1 MDRRAVYGPRDGT
14 VLSQQ
19 LQHRSDDIPEGDIDV
34 VLQAKRADGVFWNYF
49 KDHDM
54 HVRVLDVLHQIGFY
68 GVYRCG
74 RLVYDCH
81 LITAL
86 VERWR
91 PETHTFHFRVG
102 EATITLEDVQ
112 IIWALPIDGLPVTG
126 LDIERSTEEWQIY
139 CREYLG
145 FSPDEEAF
153 KGSRLHTHAIMNFIR
168 TVEITHDTPRPT
180 VVQYTRCIAMLLL
193 GGLMCPDSSG
203 NMVPLLYLSKLEE
216 INTARNYSWGSA
228 VLAFYTGNYV
238 MPVSKA
244 KRQLWCI
251 ATATGNNNI
260 WAWSRIIP
268 LSPGLGV
275 ERLYMDQVQVNIDR
289 FLPAAPYGAIWNC
302 RHNFTRTVRT
312 TVRVIRDIL
321 DNMQEDQFIWQPYDM
336 DSDRIMAYAADFTP
350 ELWRSTCPLIF
361 YAIVEIHHPERVLR
375 QFGMRQNIPEMPDS
389 RDMTLHQ
396 ISRKAR
402 TGTDWGVQHI
412 LHIRRWQ
419 RRRDTIVNRPPISN
433 ERHTER
439 GYWEWYNNITRRF
452 VSSSTSRRVESG
464 YQPGD
469 GCMRDIVAEQI
480 QALRLSNQPRP
491 TDVEGL
497 SRLLDRYD
505 ATLDNICQFVM
516 HSNQNPTNENDPSTS
531 HRQRRSNSRMSTT
544 SAERDNIGVDIAGPS
559 TAYTPQD
566 YYVPQPSQQDD
577 WFQSA
582 PYMPSHAE
590 SYSAHV
596 DLDLGLGVNQPYA
609 PEYNVSP
616 IPFPSF
622 SAYRDQ
628 VESSSA
634 TTSSRLH
641 INDDDDDN
649 EQDEPTQNIVEEI
662 RRPRRQRHRRN
673 CGTGG
678 HF

>member
-216 INTARNYSWGSA
+216 INTARITVGA
-228 VLAFYTGNYV
+228 VLSLHFYTGNYV
-238 MPVSKA
+238 MPVSKESGNW
-244 KRQLWCI
+244 WCI

-321 DNMQEDQFIWQPYDM
+321 DNMQEDQT
-336 DSDRIMAYAADFTP
+336 IMAYAADFTP

-433 ERHTER
+433 ERHTEH
-439 GYWEWYNNITRRF
+439 
-452 VSSSTSRRVESG
+452 
-464 YQPGD
+464 
-469 GCMRDIVAEQI
+469 
-480 QALRLSNQPRP
+480 
-491 TDVEGL
+491 VEGL

-505 ATLDNICQFVM
+505 AMLDNICQFVM

-649 EQDEPTQNIVEEI
+649 EQDEPTQNIVDEI

>member
-1 MDRRAVYGPRDGT
+1 MQA
-14 VLSQQ
+14 
-19 LQHRSDDIPEGDIDV
+19 
-34 VLQAKRADGVFWNYF
+34 AKRLLACSR
-49 KDHDM
+49 KRLHASSQACDM

-74 RLVYDCH
+74 RPVYDCH

-244 KRQLWCI
+244 KRQLVVHC
-251 ATATGNNNI
+251 
-260 WAWSRIIP
+260 
-268 LSPGLGV
+268 
-275 ERLYMDQVQVNIDR
+275 
-289 FLPAAPYGAIWNC
+289 NC
-302 RHNFTRTVRT
+302 YRHNFTRTVRT

-321 DNMQEDQFIWQPYDM
+321 DNMPEDQFIWQPYDM

-419 RRRDTIVNRPPISN
+419 R
-433 ERHTER
+433 
-439 GYWEWYNNITRRF
+439 
-452 VSSSTSRRVESG
+452 
-464 YQPGD
+464 
-469 GCMRDIVAEQI
+469 
-480 QALRLSNQPRP
+480 
-491 TDVEGL
+491 
-497 SRLLDRYD
+497 
-505 ATLDNICQFVM
+505 
-516 HSNQNPTNENDPSTS
+516 
-531 HRQRRSNSRMSTT
+531 
-544 SAERDNIGVDIAGPS
+544 
-559 TAYTPQD
+559 
-566 YYVPQPSQQDD
+566 
-577 WFQSA
+577 
-582 PYMPSHAE
+582 
-590 SYSAHV
+590 
-596 DLDLGLGVNQPYA
+596 
-609 PEYNVSP
+609 
-616 IPFPSF
+616 
-622 SAYRDQ
+622 
-628 VESSSA
+628 
-634 TTSSRLH
+634 
-641 INDDDDDN
+641 
-649 EQDEPTQNIVEEI
+649 
-662 RRPRRQRHRRN
+662 
-673 CGTGG
+673 
-678 HF
+678 

>member
-1 MDRRAVYGPRDGT
+1 MTR
-14 VLSQQ
+14 
-19 LQHRSDDIPEGDIDV
+19 
-34 VLQAKRADGVFWNYF
+34 
-49 KDHDM
+49 
-54 HVRVLDVLHQIGFY
+54 
-68 GVYRCG
+68 
-74 RLVYDCH
+74 
-81 LITAL
+81 
-86 VERWR
+86 
-91 PETHTFHFRVG
+91 

-112 IIWALPIDGLPVTG
+112 IIWALPIDGLPVIC

-168 TVEITHDTPRPT
+168 TVEFTHDTPRPT
-180 VVQYTRCIAMLLL
+180 VVQYTRCIVMLLL

-216 INTARNYSWGSA
+216 INAARNYSWGSA
-228 VLAFYTGNYV
+228 VLAFLYRELCHASLKG
-238 MPVSKA
+238 KA
-244 KRQLWCI
+244 AIGGALQLLQ
-251 ATATGNNNI
+251 I
-260 WAWSRIIP
+260 WAWSRIIQ

-275 ERLYMDQVQVNIDR
+275 ERLYMDEVQVNIDR

-302 RHNFTRTVRT
+302 RHNFTRTVLT

-350 ELWRSTCPLIF
+350 ELWRSACPLIF

-419 RRRDTIVNRPPISN
+419 RRRDIIVNRPPISN
-433 ERHTER
+433 ETHTER

-452 VSSSTSRRVESG
+452 VSSSTSRRVERG

-469 GCMRDIVAEQI
+469 GCMRDIV
-480 QALRLSNQPRP
+480 
-491 TDVEGL
+491 
-497 SRLLDRYD
+497 
-505 ATLDNICQFVM
+505 
-516 HSNQNPTNENDPSTS
+516 
-531 HRQRRSNSRMSTT
+531 
-544 SAERDNIGVDIAGPS
+544 
-559 TAYTPQD
+559 
-566 YYVPQPSQQDD
+566 
-577 WFQSA
+577 A

-596 DLDLGLGVNQPYA
+596 DLDLVLGVNQPYA
-609 PEYNVSP
+609 PEYNISP

-622 SAYRDQ
+622 SAYRDR

-634 TTSSRLH
+634 TTSSQLH

-649 EQDEPTQNIVEEI
+649 EQNEPTQNIVEKI
-662 RRPRRQRHRRN
+662 RRPRRQRYRRN
-673 CGTGG
+673 CGTDG

>member
-1 MDRRAVYGPRDGT
+1 M
-14 VLSQQ
+14 VLCC
-19 LQHRSDDIPEGDIDV
+19 HNNYNTRSDDIPEGDIDV

-54 HVRVLDVLHQIGFY
+54 HVHVLDVLHQIRFY

-102 EATITLEDVQ
+102 EATIILEDVQ

-216 INTARNYSWGSA
+216 ISAARNYSWGSA
-228 VLAFYTGNYV
+228 VLAFLYRELCH
-238 MPVSKA
+238 VSLKA
-244 KRQLWCI
+244 KAAIGGALQLLQ
-251 ATATGNNNI
+251 I
-260 WAWSRIIP
+260 WAWSCIIP
-268 LSPGLGV
+268 LSPSLGV

-439 GYWEWYNNITRRF
+439 GHWEWYNNITRRF
-452 VSSSTSRRVESG
+452 VSSSTSRRVESE

-516 HSNQNPTNENDPSTS
+516 HSNQNPTNKNNPSTS
-531 HRQRRSNSRMSTT
+531 HRQRRSNSRMSTS

-559 TAYTPQD
+559 TVYTPQD

-596 DLDLGLGVNQPYA
+596 DLDLGLGFNQPYA
-609 PEYNVSP
+609 SEYNVSP

-649 EQDEPTQNIVEEI
+649 EQEQNIVEEI

>member
-1 MDRRAVYGPRDGT
+1 MDRRAVYGLRDGT

-153 KGSRLHTHAIMNFIR
+153 KGSR
-168 TVEITHDTPRPT
+168 
-180 VVQYTRCIAMLLL
+180 
-193 GGLMCPDSSG
+193 GLMCPDSSG

-228 VLAFYTGNYV
+228 VLVFLYRELCH
-238 MPVSKA
+238 VSLKGKA
-244 KRQLWCI
+244 AIGGALQLLQ
-251 ATATGNNNI
+251 I
-260 WAWSRIIP
+260 WASSRIIP

-275 ERLYMDQVQVNIDR
+275 ERLYMDQV
-289 FLPAAPYGAIWNC
+289 
-302 RHNFTRTVRT
+302 
-312 TVRVIRDIL
+312 
-321 DNMQEDQFIWQPYDM
+321 QFIWQPYDM

-673 CGTGG
+673 CGVVI
-678 HF
+678 FNICIFAFV

>member
-1 MDRRAVYGPRDGT
+1 
-14 VLSQQ
+14 
-19 LQHRSDDIPEGDIDV
+19 
-34 VLQAKRADGVFWNYF
+34 
-49 KDHDM
+49 
-54 HVRVLDVLHQIGFY
+54 
-68 GVYRCG
+68 
-74 RLVYDCH
+74 
-81 LITAL
+81 
-86 VERWR
+86 
-91 PETHTFHFRVG
+91 
-102 EATITLEDVQ
+102 
-112 IIWALPIDGLPVTG
+112 
-126 LDIERSTEEWQIY
+126 
-139 CREYLG
+139 
-145 FSPDEEAF
+145 
-153 KGSRLHTHAIMNFIR
+153 
-168 TVEITHDTPRPT
+168 
-180 VVQYTRCIAMLLL
+180 
-193 GGLMCPDSSG
+193 
-203 NMVPLLYLSKLEE
+203 MVPLLYLSKLEE
-216 INTARNYSWGSA
+216 INAARNYSWGSA
-228 VLAFYTGNYV
+228 VLAFLYRKLCHASLKG
-238 MPVSKA
+238 KA
-244 KRQLWCI
+244 AIGGALQLLQ
-251 ATATGNNNI
+251 I

-275 ERLYMDQVQVNIDR
+275 ERLYMDQVQVNIDL

-321 DNMQEDQFIWQPYDM
+321 DNMQEDQ
-336 DSDRIMAYAADFTP
+336 
-350 ELWRSTCPLIF
+350 
-361 YAIVEIHHPERVLR
+361 
-375 QFGMRQNIPEMPDS
+375 G
-389 RDMTLHQ
+389 
-396 ISRKAR
+396 
-402 TGTDWGVQHI
+402 
-412 LHIRRWQ
+412 
-419 RRRDTIVNRPPISN
+419 
-433 ERHTER
+433 
-439 GYWEWYNNITRRF
+439 
-452 VSSSTSRRVESG
+452 VESG

-516 HSNQNPTNENDPSTS
+516 HSNQNPTNENNPSTS
-531 HRQRRSNSRMSTT
+531 HRQRRSNSRMSTS

-559 TAYTPQD
+559 TVYTPQD

-590 SYSAHV
+590 FSSAHV

-609 PEYNVSP
+609 PEYNISP

>member
-228 VLAFYTGNYV
+228 VLAFLYRELCHASLKG
-238 MPVSKA
+238 KA
-244 KRQLWCI
+244 AIGGALQLLQ
-251 ATATGNNNI
+251 I

-439 GYWEWYNNITRRF
+439 GYGN
-452 VSSSTSRRVESG
+452 
-464 YQPGD
+464 
-469 GCMRDIVAEQI
+469 
-480 QALRLSNQPRP
+480 
-491 TDVEGL
+491 DVEGL

>member
-91 PETHTFHFRVG
+91 PETHTFYFRVG

-216 INTARNYSWGSA
+216 INAARNYSWGSA
-228 VLAFYTGNYV
+228 VLAFLYRELCHASLKG
-238 MPVSKA
+238 KA
-244 KRQLWCI
+244 AIGGALQL
-251 ATATGNNNI
+251 
-260 WAWSRIIP
+260 
-268 LSPGLGV
+268 L
-275 ERLYMDQVQVNIDR
+275 
-289 FLPAAPYGAIWNC
+289 
-302 RHNFTRTVRT
+302 
-312 TVRVIRDIL
+312 
-321 DNMQEDQFIWQPYDM
+321 QFIWQPYDM

-350 ELWRSTCPLIF
+350 ELWRSACPLIF

-497 SRLLDRYD
+497 SR
-505 ATLDNICQFVM
+505 
-516 HSNQNPTNENDPSTS
+516 
-531 HRQRRSNSRMSTT
+531 QRRSNSRMSTS

-609 PEYNVSP
+609 PYNVSP
-616 IPFPSF
+616 IPFP
-622 SAYRDQ
+622 
-628 VESSSA
+628 V
-634 TTSSRLH
+634 
-641 INDDDDDN
+641 
-649 EQDEPTQNIVEEI
+649 
-662 RRPRRQRHRRN
+662 
-673 CGTGG
+673 
-678 HF
+678 

>member
-14 VLSQQ
+14 VL
-19 LQHRSDDIPEGDIDV
+19 
-34 VLQAKRADGVFWNYF
+34 
-49 KDHDM
+49 
-54 HVRVLDVLHQIGFY
+54 
-68 GVYRCG
+68 
-74 RLVYDCH
+74 
-81 LITAL
+81 
-86 VERWR
+86 
-91 PETHTFHFRVG
+91 
-102 EATITLEDVQ
+102 
-112 IIWALPIDGLPVTG
+112 
-126 LDIERSTEEWQIY
+126 
-139 CREYLG
+139 
-145 FSPDEEAF
+145 
-153 KGSRLHTHAIMNFIR
+153 
-168 TVEITHDTPRPT
+168 
-180 VVQYTRCIAMLLL
+180 
-193 GGLMCPDSSG
+193 MCPDSSG
-203 NMVPLLYLSKLEE
+203 NMVPLLSCKLEE
-216 INTARNYSWGSA
+216 INTEITVGA
-228 VLAFYTGNYV
+228 VLSLHFYTGI
-238 MPVSKA
+238 MSCQSQ
-244 KRQLWCI
+244 RQSGNWWCI

-439 GYWEWYNNITRRF
+439 GYSEWYNNITRRF

>member
-1 MDRRAVYGPRDGT
+1 MNRRVVYGPRDGT

-19 LQHRSDDIPEGDIDV
+19 LQHRSDDIP
-34 VLQAKRADGVFWNYF
+34 K
-49 KDHDM
+49 
-54 HVRVLDVLHQIGFY
+54 
-68 GVYRCG
+68 
-74 RLVYDCH
+74 
-81 LITAL
+81 
-86 VERWR
+86 
-91 PETHTFHFRVG
+91 G

-112 IIWALPIDGLPVTG
+112 INWALPIDGLPITG

-145 FSPDEEAF
+145 FSPDEKAF

-216 INTARNYSWGSA
+216 INAARNYSWA
-228 VLAFYTGNYV
+228 VLSLHFYTGNYV

-244 KRQLWCI
+244 KRQLVVHC
-251 ATATGNNNI
+251 
-260 WAWSRIIP
+260 
-268 LSPGLGV
+268 
-275 ERLYMDQVQVNIDR
+275 
-289 FLPAAPYGAIWNC
+289 NC
-302 RHNFTRTVRT
+302 YRHNFTRTVRT
-312 TVRVIRDIL
+312 TVRAIRDIL

-350 ELWRSTCPLIF
+350 ELWRSPVKLVR
-361 YAIVEIHHPERVLR
+361 A
-375 QFGMRQNIPEMPDS
+375 
-389 RDMTLHQ
+389 Q
-396 ISRKAR
+396 IGA
-402 TGTDWGVQHI
+402 
-412 LHIRRWQ
+412 
-419 RRRDTIVNRPPISN
+419 
-433 ERHTER
+433 
-439 GYWEWYNNITRRF
+439 YNTY
-452 VSSSTSRRVESG
+452 STSE
-464 YQPGD
+464 D
-469 GCMRDIVAEQI
+469 GKDDAEQI

-491 TDVEGL
+491 TDFEGL

-516 HSNQNPTNENDPSTS
+516 HSNQNPTNENNPSTS
-531 HRQRRSNSRMSTT
+531 HRQRRSNSRISTS
-544 SAERDNIGVDIAGPS
+544 SAERDNIGIDIAGPS

-622 SAYRDQ
+622 SAYRDP

-662 RRPRRQRHRRN
+662 RRPRRQHHRRN

>member
-19 LQHRSDDIPEGDIDV
+19 LQHRSDDIPE
-34 VLQAKRADGVFWNYF
+34 
-49 KDHDM
+49 
-54 HVRVLDVLHQIGFY
+54 
-68 GVYRCG
+68 
-74 RLVYDCH
+74 
-81 LITAL
+81 
-86 VERWR
+86 
-91 PETHTFHFRVG
+91 G

-228 VLAFYTGNYV
+228 VLAFLYRELCHASLKG
-238 MPVSKA
+238 KA
-244 KRQLWCI
+244 AIGGALQLLQ
-251 ATATGNNNI
+251 I

-439 GYWEWYNNITRRF
+439 GYSEWYNNITRRF

-516 HSNQNPTNENDPSTS
+516 HSNQNPTNKNDPSTS

-673 CGTGG
+673 CGRVVI
-678 HF
+678 FNICIFAFV

>member
-19 LQHRSDDIPEGDIDV
+19 LQHRSDDIPE
-34 VLQAKRADGVFWNYF
+34 
-49 KDHDM
+49 
-54 HVRVLDVLHQIGFY
+54 
-68 GVYRCG
+68 
-74 RLVYDCH
+74 
-81 LITAL
+81 
-86 VERWR
+86 
-91 PETHTFHFRVG
+91 
-102 EATITLEDVQ
+102 
-112 IIWALPIDGLPVTG
+112 G

-228 VLAFYTGNYV
+228 VLAFLYRELCHASLKG
-238 MPVSKA
+238 KA
-244 KRQLWCI
+244 AIGGALQLLQ
-251 ATATGNNNI
+251 I

-673 CGTGG
+673 CGTGVIFNICIL
-678 HF
+678 HLYR

>member
-19 LQHRSDDIPEGDIDV
+19 LQHRSDDIPEGDIDI
-34 VLQAKRADGVFWNYF
+34 VLQAKRADGVFCNYF

-112 IIWALPIDGLPVTG
+112 IIWALSIDGLPVTG

-153 KGSRLHTHAIMNFIR
+153 KDSRLHTHAIMNFIR

-180 VVQYTRCIAMLLL
+180 VVQYTRIAMLLL

-216 INTARNYSWGSA
+216 INAARNYSWGSP
-228 VLAFYTGNYV
+228 VLAFLYRELCHASLKG
-238 MPVSKA
+238 KA
-244 KRQLWCI
+244 AIGGALQLLQ
-251 ATATGNNNI
+251 I
-260 WAWSRIIP
+260 WAWSRIIS

-350 ELWRSTCPLIF
+350 ELWRSTCLLIF
-361 YAIVEIHHPERVLR
+361 YTIMEIHHPERVLR

-412 LHIRRWQ
+412 LHIRRWK
-419 RRRDTIVNRPPISN
+419 RRCDTIVNRPSISN

-439 GYWEWYNNITRRF
+439 GYWEWYNNITRHF
-452 VSSSTSRRVESG
+452 VSSSTSRRVESR

-505 ATLDNICQFVM
+505 ATVDNIC
-516 HSNQNPTNENDPSTS
+516 
-531 HRQRRSNSRMSTT
+531 
-544 SAERDNIGVDIAGPS
+544 
-559 TAYTPQD
+559 
-566 YYVPQPSQQDD
+566 
-577 WFQSA
+577 
-582 PYMPSHAE
+582 HA
-590 SYSAHV
+590 
-596 DLDLGLGVNQPYA
+596 
-609 PEYNVSP
+609 
-616 IPFPSF
+616 F
-622 SAYRDQ
+622 
-628 VESSSA
+628 
-634 TTSSRLH
+634 
-641 INDDDDDN
+641 
-649 EQDEPTQNIVEEI
+649 
-662 RRPRRQRHRRN
+662 
-673 CGTGG
+673 
-678 HF
+678 

>member
-1 MDRRAVYGPRDGT
+1 
-14 VLSQQ
+14 
-19 LQHRSDDIPEGDIDV
+19 
-34 VLQAKRADGVFWNYF
+34 
-49 KDHDM
+49 M

-112 IIWALPIDGLPVTG
+112 IIWALSIDGLPVTG

-168 TVEITHDTPRPT
+168 TIEITHDTPRPT

-203 NMVPLLYLSKLEE
+203 NMVPLLYLSKLERDKCRQKLQLGQCCPC
-216 INTARNYSWGSA
+216 IFIPGIMSCQSQRQS
-228 VLAFYTGNYV
+228 GNW
-238 MPVSKA
+238 
-244 KRQLWCI
+244 WCI
-251 ATATGNNNI
+251 ATAT
-260 WAWSRIIP
+260 AT
-268 LSPGLGV
+268 
-275 ERLYMDQVQVNIDR
+275 
-289 FLPAAPYGAIWNC
+289 PYGAIWNC
-302 RHNFTRTVRT
+302 RHNFTRIERT

-336 DSDRIMAYAADFTP
+336 DSDRIMAYVADFTP
-350 ELWRSTCPLIF
+350 ELL
-361 YAIVEIHHPERVLR
+361 
-375 QFGMRQNIPEMPDS
+375 G
-389 RDMTLHQ
+389 
-396 ISRKAR
+396 R
-402 TGTDWGVQHI
+402 TTHT
-412 LHIRRWQ
+412 HIRRWQ
-419 RRRDTIVNRPPISN
+419 RRRNTIVNRPPISN

-469 GCMRDIVAEQI
+469 GCMRDIV
-480 QALRLSNQPRP
+480 LVRL
-491 TDVEGL
+491 
-497 SRLLDRYD
+497 
-505 ATLDNICQFVM
+505 
-516 HSNQNPTNENDPSTS
+516 
-531 HRQRRSNSRMSTT
+531 QRIHLKITMFLNR
-544 SAERDNIGVDIAGPS
+544 
-559 TAYTPQD
+559 
-566 YYVPQPSQQDD
+566 QQDD

-596 DLDLGLGVNQPYA
+596 DLDLGLGVNQSYA

-649 EQDEPTQNIVEEI
+649 EQNEPTQNIVEEI

>member
-1 MDRRAVYGPRDGT
+1 
-14 VLSQQ
+14 
-19 LQHRSDDIPEGDIDV
+19 
-34 VLQAKRADGVFWNYF
+34 
-49 KDHDM
+49 
-54 HVRVLDVLHQIGFY
+54 
-68 GVYRCG
+68 
-74 RLVYDCH
+74 
-81 LITAL
+81 
-86 VERWR
+86 
-91 PETHTFHFRVG
+91 
-102 EATITLEDVQ
+102 
-112 IIWALPIDGLPVTG
+112 
-126 LDIERSTEEWQIY
+126 
-139 CREYLG
+139 
-145 FSPDEEAF
+145 
-153 KGSRLHTHAIMNFIR
+153 
-168 TVEITHDTPRPT
+168 
-180 VVQYTRCIAMLLL
+180 
-193 GGLMCPDSSG
+193 
-203 NMVPLLYLSKLEE
+203 
-216 INTARNYSWGSA
+216 
-228 VLAFYTGNYV
+228 

-244 KRQLWCI
+244 KRQLVVHC
-251 ATATGNNNI
+251 
-260 WAWSRIIP
+260 
-268 LSPGLGV
+268 
-275 ERLYMDQVQVNIDR
+275 
-289 FLPAAPYGAIWNC
+289 NC
-302 RHNFTRTVRT
+302 YRHNFTRTVRT
-312 TVRVIRDIL
+312 TIRVIRDIL
-321 DNMQEDQFIWQPYDM
+321 DNMQENQFIWQPYDM

-350 ELWRSTCPLIF
+350 ELWRSACPLIF

-419 RRRDTIVNRPPISN
+419 RRRDKIVNRPPFP
-433 ERHTER
+433 TK
-439 GYWEWYNNITRRF
+439 
-452 VSSSTSRRVESG
+452 
-464 YQPGD
+464 
-469 GCMRDIVAEQI
+469 DIQNAEQI

-516 HSNQNPTNENDPSTS
+516 HSNQNPTNENNPSTS

>member
-1 MDRRAVYGPRDGT
+1 MTCMFVFLTYYIKLDFMGFIDVDDSYMIVISLPHWWRDG
-14 VLSQQ
+14 VL
-19 LQHRSDDIPEGDIDV
+19 
-34 VLQAKRADGVFWNYF
+34 K
-49 KDHDM
+49 
-54 HVRVLDVLHQIGFY
+54 
-68 GVYRCG
+68 
-74 RLVYDCH
+74 
-81 LITAL
+81 
-86 VERWR
+86 
-91 PETHTFHFRVG
+91 HTFHFRVG

-153 KGSRLHTHAIMNFIR
+153 KGSPN
-168 TVEITHDTPRPT
+168 
-180 VVQYTRCIAMLLL
+180 
-193 GGLMCPDSSG
+193 
-203 NMVPLLYLSKLEE
+203 LEE

-228 VLAFYTGNYV
+228 VLAFLYRELCHASLKG
-238 MPVSKA
+238 KA
-244 KRQLWCI
+244 AIGGALQLLQ
-251 ATATGNNNI
+251 I

-336 DSDRIMAYAADFTP
+336 DSDRIMAYAADLP
-350 ELWRSTCPLIF
+350 R
-361 YAIVEIHHPERVLR
+361 IVEACGKRV
-375 QFGMRQNIPEMPDS
+375 P
-389 RDMTLHQ
+389 T
-396 ISRKAR
+396 
-402 TGTDWGVQHI
+402 W
-412 LHIRRWQ
+412 RW
-419 RRRDTIVNRPPISN
+419 VH
-433 ERHTER
+433 E
-439 GYWEWYNNITRRF
+439 
-452 VSSSTSRRVESG
+452 
-464 YQPGD
+464 
-469 GCMRDIVAEQI
+469 DIVAEQI